1 MKTIT
6 ICGSMRF
13 EKEMIEIAYDLEAHK
28 GYNVLQCVYCKN
40 TTAPTEQELAQLA
53 AAHYKKIDMSD
64 GIYVVNIDGY
74 IGEAVKN
81 EIVYAIKPGKE
92 IIYHCI

>member
-28 GYNVLQCVYCKN
+28 GYKSLFRIFLK
-40 TTAPTEQELAQLA
+40 
-53 AAHYKKIDMSD
+53 
-64 GIYVVNIDGY
+64 
-74 IGEAVKN
+74 
-81 EIVYAIKPGKE
+81 
-92 IIYHCI
+92 